1 MRVGFGKDADRTA
14 GTGAPSA
21 CPVMLWVLFLP
32 VTVAVSASVGQYAR
46 GTVKVCGVT

>member
-1 MRVGFGKDADRTA
+1 MGFRKDADRTA

-32 VTVAVSASVGQYAR
+32 VMVTVSAFVGRYAR